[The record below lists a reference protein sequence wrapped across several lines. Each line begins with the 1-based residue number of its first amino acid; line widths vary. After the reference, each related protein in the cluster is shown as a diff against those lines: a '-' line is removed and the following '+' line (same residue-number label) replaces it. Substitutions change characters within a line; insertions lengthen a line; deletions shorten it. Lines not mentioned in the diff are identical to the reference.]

1 MQRSAT
7 SPTTSGF
14 MHMPS
19 EAEKCKAHMHA
30 WVVANYYQLAAVCMV
45 FRIPLIY
52 IATTT
57 IICGNLY
64 MHSLLVSVPFKYS
77 TVINHER
84 VPTILLF
91 AHMSDTSTACC
102 LVPSSAP
109 HACMH
114 LDFLSSQIEAHAFL
128 ATSCIPFKFGIVN
141 LHGRI
146 DLCGL

>member
-30 WVVANYYQLAAVCMV
+30 WVIANYYQLAAVCMV

-57 IICGNLY
+57 IIISVGIYTCTHY
-64 MHSLLVSVPFKYS
+64 WSLF
-77 TVINHER
+77 R
-84 VPTILLF
+84 
-91 AHMSDTSTACC
+91 
-102 LVPSSAP
+102 SS
-109 HACMH
+109 
-114 LDFLSSQIEAHAFL
+114 
-128 ATSCIPFKFGIVN
+128 IV
-141 LHGRI
+141 L
-146 DLCGL
+146 